1 MPEMLIHKQQYVEI
15 LKIQKYRDVPI
26 CCVKI
31 SLFADLLL
39 KIKYCNYD
47 IVNYMR
53 PFEKN
58 LFVCLNSYF
67 SSKSLETL
75 ALYSFI
81 SSAG

>member
-39 KIKYCNYD
+39 KIKYCNYG
-47 IVNYMR
+47 I
-53 PFEKN
+53 
-58 LFVCLNSYF
+58 
-67 SSKSLETL
+67 
-75 ALYSFI
+75 
-81 SSAG
+81 G